1 MRPGEGIHCKGSGL
15 LTKVSSAGQTRRGC
29 LVTPTKALSFLK
41 ARSQKRK
48 GFPKSH
54 QDANPILWTGVMQL
68 ASPGTGRSAAWTS
81 PTWVGEPTSFLS
93 QKRWKA
99 GKPSITQEGHGVLL
113 CSHADSPQTAGALT
127 HRTSWKITA
136 SWSRKTN

>member
-1 MRPGEGIHCKGSGL
+1 MRPWEGIHCKGSGL
-15 LTKVSSAGQTRRGC
+15 LTKVSSAGVAAPGHTGQTRRGC
-29 LVTPTKALSFLK
+29 LVIPTKALSFLK
-41 ARSQKRK
+41 AHSQKRK

-93 QKRWKA
+93 QKR
-99 GKPSITQEGHGVLL
+99 
-113 CSHADSPQTAGALT
+113 
-127 HRTSWKITA
+127 
-136 SWSRKTN
+136 